1 MKIYVVTKGSYSD
14 YHIITATTD
23 PEKAKK
29 IAEKFTD
36 KWDDAKVE
44 EYENSDIYLKNLWYV
59 VFEANGEV
67 KHVHL
72 ERSAFYY
79 DANDEEYIGRIR
91 CNPHLGLSNGAWIHV
106 FADDEEGAIKIAAE
120 KRAEFL
126 AKKNGLN

>member
-44 EYENSDIYLKNLWYV
+44 EYEDSDIYLKNLWYV

-67 KHVHL
+67 RHVRL

-79 DANDEEYIGRIR
+79 DANDEEYVGRIR
-91 CNPHLGLSNGAWIHV
+91 YNTYLGHPNGTWIHV